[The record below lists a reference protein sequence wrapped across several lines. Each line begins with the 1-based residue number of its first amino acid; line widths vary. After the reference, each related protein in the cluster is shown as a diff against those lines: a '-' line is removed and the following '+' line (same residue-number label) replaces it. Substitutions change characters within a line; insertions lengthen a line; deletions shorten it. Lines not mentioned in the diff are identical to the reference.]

1 MVQNIDFAPTFMSAA
16 GITVPEDIQGESIMP
31 LLQGK
36 NEEWDREAVYYHYY
50 EYPGVHAV
58 RKHYGIVNEDY
69 KLVKF
74 YGEDIDEWELY
85 DRKKDT
91 LELNNVYNYESYADV
106 VKDLKIE
113 LAELRK
119 NTKTLMN

>member
-1 MVQNIDFAPTFMSAA
+1 MLRF
-16 GITVPEDIQGESIMP
+16 
-31 LLQGK
+31 
-36 NEEWDREAVYYHYY
+36 
-50 EYPGVHAV
+50 
-58 RKHYGIVNEDY
+58 
-69 KLVKF
+69 VKF
-74 YGEDIDEWELY
+74 YGEDIDELELY